1 MKRLLVAIVGL
12 LLFAPFTAGAF
23 SGQGCA
29 GDCRDCHKLEQKEA
43 EAIVRK
49 VAPSGRVVD
58 VKMSPV
64 KSLWQIDIEADG
76 GKRSTLYVDFSKE
89 FLVTGRIVPIS
100 EIGQPAPQRRIDFS
114 GLPLKD
120 AVVMGPG
127 NAKKKVVVFD
137 DPDCPFCRKLHEEI
151 KLILAKRNDVAFYI
165 ILNPLPMHKDAYKK
179 VQAILCEKSISLLD
193 DAFKGKALPEPD
205 CSNEQVEKN
214 IALAK
219 SLGLTGTP
227 MLVREDGTVLP
238 GYLPADKL
246 TEWIDAK

>member
-12 LLFAPFTAGAF
+12 LLFAPFTTSAF

-43 EAIVRK
+43 EAIVKK

-76 GKRSTLYVDFSKE
+76 GKRGVLYVDFSKK
-89 FLVTGRIVPIS
+89 FLVSGQIVPIS
-100 EIGQPAPQRRIDFS
+100 AIGQPAPQRKIDFS
-114 GLPLKD
+114 RLPLQD
-120 AVVMGPG
+120 AVVMGHKK
-127 NAKKKVVVFD
+127 AKKKVVVFD
-137 DPDCPFCRKLHEEI
+137 DPDCPFCKKLHEEI
-151 KLILAKRNDVAFYI
+151 KRILAKRSDVAFYI

-179 VQAILCEKSISLLD
+179 ALAVQCAKSSKLLD
-193 DAFKGKALPEPD
+193 DAFMGKTLPVPD
-205 CSNEQVEKN
+205 CSNEQLEKN

-219 SLGLTGTP
+219 SLGISGAPT
-227 MLVREDGTVLP
+227 LVR
-238 GYLPADKL
+238 
-246 TEWIDAK
+246 